1 MSSKVSEQIRLLRE
15 LQVIDTQ
22 IREIERAKSDLPR
35 RREDLQKARARD
47 RADIDA
53 AKGQLTRNDQE
64 RQRLEKEISWDR
76 DALTAFEDRTKNL
89 THADAISAQGK
100 ELETRRKSI
109 KDKEDLVLKLAE
121 EREVVEKKIQQLEA
135 DFSGVDKKY
144 AEEEKELE
152 KANAEVDT
160 RTVGLR
166 GQRAEVIAKGIDKS
180 LVTRYDQLFTRREG
194 RAVVAVK
201 GEVCQGCDM
210 GVPPQIVNFTRSGEQ
225 GIQTC
230 PHCSRILFWEASE
243 APAEKPKKTRG
254 RKKKAEPAEPDSD
267 DPTSVEKHE

>member
-15 LQVIDTQ
+15 LQVVDTQ

-47 RADIDA
+47 RADIEA
-53 AKGQLTRNDQE
+53 AKQQLTRNDAE
-64 RQRLEKEISWDR
+64 RQRLEKEITWDR
-76 DALTAFEDRTKNL
+76 EALAAFEDRTKNL
-89 THADAISAQGK
+89 THADAITAQAR

-109 KDKEDLVLKLAE
+109 KEKEDQVLKIAE
-121 EREVVEKKIQQLEA
+121 EREVLQKKVQQLEA
-135 DFSGVDKKY
+135 DFSGVETKY
-144 AEEEKELE
+144 AEEDKELA
-152 KANAEVDT
+152 KQNAEVDEKT
-160 RTVGLR
+160 AGLR
-166 GQRAEVIAKGIDKS
+166 AQRTEMAKGVDKS
-180 LVTRYDQLFTRREG
+180 LVSRYEQIFTRREG
-194 RAVVAVK
+194 RAVVPVK

-230 PHCSRILFWEASE
+230 PHCSRILYWEPSE

-254 RKKKAEPAEPDSD
+254 RKKKGEPAAD
-267 DPTSVEKHE
+267 DADDGSAVEKHE